1 MINASEDAGLSKSDL
16 LLEFWKYHR
25 QFLGRIR
32 KRIFSADTA
41 EDIFQE
47 ACIKFMTSGAVF
59 PHPQAGTNY
68 FCRILQNLII
78 EHIKRLARLE
88 YRESLPEMIS
98 DPQTGYE
105 RNMLLQSVYE
115 AVRQLP
121 ADDQRLLAH
130 YLNADYGDLKEL
142 RQELHLPGSTMR
154 YRMSRIFRR
163 LRTTVGENR

>member
-1 MINASEDAGLSKSDL
+1 MINASEDTGLSKSDL

-47 ACIKFMTSGAVF
+47 ACVKFMTSGAVF
-59 PHPQAGTNY
+59 PHPQTATSY
-68 FCRILQNLII
+68 FCRVLHSLIA
-78 EHIKRLARLE
+78 EHIKRAARLE
-88 YRESLPEMIS
+88 YRESLPEMIC
-98 DPQTGYE
+98 DPQVEWNRG
-105 RNMLLQSVYE
+105 LLLHRVRE

-121 ADDQRLLAH
+121 ADDQRLLAN

-142 RQELHLPGSTMR
+142 RQVFRLPGSTMR
-154 YRMSRIFRR
+154 YRISRIFRK
-163 LRTTVGENR
+163 LRTMIREDQ